1 MPTIRVCSCNGEW
14 MNDWFAPDAGAPA
27 LRPTFTRDGH
37 TSNTALTAGRLAAEL
52 RAIDADIVAMQEA
65 PSRAPEMQLF
75 IDRFLSDAGVPR
87 YRFFLGDSG
96 GAQKLA
102 LLYKPGSVTSAQLA
116 PSTGLATL
124 LDPWDADVNGDGFLD
139 SYEFTRQP
147 LVVDV
152 DLGGQPVQVI
162 VMHTKSNFVNQGRQM
177 WQNPATRQNYVVAA
191 LLSRRRNATEGMR
204 LRGYLDR
211 ALAADV
217 ASRLIV
223 LGDLNDG
230 PGMDYFEEKYLAHNV
245 TDIIVGSAFE
255 PEWVF
260 THAQRDVASAQ
271 RFTAVF
277 DDFVTGEAQKHL
289 LIDHI
294 LVSPGLLAT
303 GPGVRVVPGSG
314 TIHHA
319 EFDANT
325 VNGGQNREDRPSD
338 HRPVSVRLQF

>member
-1 MPTIRVCSCNGEW
+1 
-14 MNDWFAPDAGAPA
+14 
-27 LRPTFTRDGH
+27 
-37 TSNTALTAGRLAAEL
+37 
-52 RAIDADIVAMQEA
+52 
-65 PSRAPEMQLF
+65 
-75 IDRFLSDAGVPR
+75 
-87 YRFFLGDSG
+87 
-96 GAQKLA
+96 
-102 LLYKPGSVTSAQLA
+102 
-116 PSTGLATL
+116 
-124 LDPWDADVNGDGFLD
+124 
-139 SYEFTRQP
+139 
-147 LVVDV
+147 
-152 DLGGQPVQVI
+152 
-162 VMHTKSNFVNQGRQM
+162 M
-177 WQNPATRQNYVVAA
+177 WENPATRQNYVVAA

-255 PEWVF
+255 PEWIF
-260 THAQRDVASAQ
+260 THAQRDVAAAQ

-277 DDFVTGEAQKHL
+277 DDFVTGENQKAL
-289 LIDHI
+289 LLDHI
-294 LVSPGLLAT
+294 LLSPGLLAP

-314 TIHHA
+314 TIHHT
-319 EFDANT
+319 EFNANT